1 LHGEDEQINEFKKFY
16 EDFMLMSTEKYS
28 DINNLLDA
36 KMNYIGKIAK
46 IYDEQSLWY
55 KNEFAVEFQKLKKEE
70 SDKLA

>member
-1 LHGEDEQINEFKKFY
+1 
-16 EDFMLMSTEKYS
+16 MLMSTEKYS